1 VDFRLSEEQ
10 EKFRLEVRQFLEG
23 EIRQGLWHPT
33 CDAWIM
39 GHDPEFT
46 KRVAQRGWIGLTW
59 PKECGGQ
66 GGSFVDRLILTE
78 EMLRYGAPA
87 ACHWFADRQIGGAI
101 VHYGTE
107 EQKKELL
114 PMILRGEAYVGLG
127 MSEPEAGSDLASLK
141 TRAVEDG
148 DDYII
153 DGQKVWTSGGSQMN
167 WIYLLART
175 DPAAPKH
182 RGISEFFFQTN
193 LPGITVRPIVDITGG
208 VHFNEVFLDSVRVPK
223 KCLIGEK
230 NRGFYQVLNQ
240 LDYER
245 SGMERL
251 MGNYPLFDALIQYT
265 KETKRNGKPLSED
278 PIIRP
283 KLAQLEIEFEIGRL
297 HMYRIAMVMD
307 EGRAPNWES
316 AMSKA
321 YGTAFEQHLAS
332 AAIEILGLYGQLSP
346 QSKGV
351 PMRGMAYHSYLSSKG
366 YSLQAGTTEV
376 LKNILA
382 SRKLELPTQ

>member
-1 VDFRLSEEQ
+1 MDFKFSEEQ
-10 EKFRLEVRQFLEG
+10 EKFRQGVRDFLE
-23 EIRQGLWHPT
+23 EELRQGLWEPS

-46 KRVAQRGWIGLTW
+46 KRVAEKGWIGLTW
-59 PKECGGQ
+59 PKEHGGQ
-66 GGSFVDRLILTE
+66 GRSFVDRLILTE

-101 VHYGTE
+101 VHYGTD

-114 PMILRGEAYVGLG
+114 PLILRGEAYVGLG
-127 MSEPEAGSDLASLK
+127 MSEPDAGSDLASLK
-141 TRAVEDG
+141 TRATEDG
-148 DDYII
+148 DYFII
-153 DGQKVWTSGGSQMN
+153 DGQKTWTSGGSHMN

-175 DPAAPKH
+175 DPDAPKH
-182 RGISEFFFQTN
+182 RGISEFFFETS
-193 LPGITVRPIVDITGG
+193 LPGVTVQHIVDITGG
-208 VHFNEVFLDSVRVPK
+208 VHFNEVFFDSVRVPK

-251 MGNYPLFDALIQYT
+251 MANYPLFEALIQYT
-265 KETKRNGKPLSED
+265 KETKRNGKPLSDE
-278 PIIRP
+278 PIIRS
-283 KLAQLEIEFEIGRL
+283 KLAQLKIELEIGRL
-297 HMYRIAMVMD
+297 HMYRVAAVMD

-316 AMSKA
+316 SMSKA
-321 YGTAFEQHLAS
+321 YGTAFEQRLAS
-332 AAIEILGLYGQLSP
+332 SAIEILGLYGQLSP
-346 QSKGV
+346 GSKWV

-366 YSLQAGTTEV
+366 YSLQAGSSEV

-382 SRKLELPTQ
+382 LRKLELPTQ